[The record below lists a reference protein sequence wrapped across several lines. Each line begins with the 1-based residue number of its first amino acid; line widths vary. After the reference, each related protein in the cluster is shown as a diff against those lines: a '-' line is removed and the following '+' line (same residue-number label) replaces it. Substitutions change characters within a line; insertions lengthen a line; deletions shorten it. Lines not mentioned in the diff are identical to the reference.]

1 MLIAENYQSDWYDC
15 YCNKTQFCCCS
26 PRVRNYFLRK
36 KARCGMCKLQTFCT
50 KKNLID
56 GSCAKAFF
64 ERNSENA
71 KNLRRFANKMWPL
84 IKNFFLVRKKY
95 LEILDDEYRWSH
107 RDWNTFEICSLSL
120 TEIIEY
126 LSYLIELNGPE
137 RYLKNV

>member
-1 MLIAENYQSDWYDC
+1 MHSSSNVFSLEKKFFDFENVIDVHFKLYNIVMLMAENYQSDWYDC

-56 GSCAKAFF
+56 GFCAKAFL

-84 IKNFFLVRKKY
+84 IKNVFLVRKKK
-95 LEILDDEYRWSH
+95 S
-107 RDWNTFEICSLSL
+107 
-120 TEIIEY
+120 
-126 LSYLIELNGPE
+126 
-137 RYLKNV
+137 